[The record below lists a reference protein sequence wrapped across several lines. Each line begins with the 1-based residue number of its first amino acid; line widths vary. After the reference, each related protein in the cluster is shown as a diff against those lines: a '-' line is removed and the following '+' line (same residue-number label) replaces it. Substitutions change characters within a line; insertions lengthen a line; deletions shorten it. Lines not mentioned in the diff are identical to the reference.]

1 MEQFSEVT
9 KHLQAAYIA
18 AAGNPNIGM
27 GSGHTTNIGNIIVAM
42 AGPQALFE
50 AQRQANVVKEET
62 APTAQKKSQRERKP
76 TAYLMNA
83 SENPVL
89 QNQSAN
95 PVVAGNPDKGF
106 TLSTTIQKGDAKQ
119 GKSVPPS
126 NAVPVKNFMIVEDH
140 SDSGTGMIID
150 LGEPAKS
157 HDSEVL
163 KEFAGEP
170 EDSKTIYE
178 GYELIAKSNFVEG
191 VRILNLDEYEGKTP
205 KYVADN
211 YSQEQI
217 EKTLTFL
224 EIDFD
229 PTKSAKQ
236 KAKILIDSIEG
247 K

>member
-9 KHLQAAYIA
+9 KHLQKAYIA

-27 GSGHTTNIGNIIVAM
+27 GSGHTTNIGNLIVAM
-42 AGPQALFE
+42 SGPQALFE
-50 AQRQANVVKEET
+50 AQRQANVVKEEI
-62 APTAQKKSQRERKP
+62 APTVQKKSQRERKP

-89 QNQSAN
+89 QNKTKL
-95 PVVAGNPDKGF
+95 PVVAGN
-106 TLSTTIQKGDAKQ
+106 AKQ
-119 GKSVPPS
+119 VPVPS
-126 NAVPVKNFMIVEDH
+126 NAVPGKNTLAEMMESEESKELNERISNALEGSEFRMAKVF
-140 SDSGTGMIID
+140 
-150 LGEPAKS
+150 GEAPAKN

-236 KAKILIDSIEG
+236 KAKILIDSIDG